1 FTPFPRCDRVWLTPN
16 TYFLAPRFLFE
27 HGVAVVIRISL
38 KMPGQAISHQF
49 LIEVVAI
56 WQNNFSNKTLI
67 AVIFIFRIH
76 LQGYECTKTLIRNK
90 LFGLGSERLPLFGTI
105 NMSQSDHLL
114 GTILENH
121 DGIPVLDADDFV
133 CRGINGIFFNDE
145 NFSSDFLELSLIA
158 ANEQTTK
165 EKEKKLLYYI

>member
-121 DGIPVLDADDFV
+121 DGIPVLDADDFEGR
-133 CRGINGIFFNDE
+133 CIRGNFFSCE
-145 NFSSDFLELSLIA
+145 YLPRKLPKTLLIA
-158 ANEQTTK
+158 SN
-165 EKEKKLLYYI
+165 